1 MKIALAIATTDR
13 PNVVAETLRRL
24 NRQTRAPDKVLVVGA
39 SESDFPAGPSPL
51 PGVEFTLFCKG
62 LTRQRNRA
70 LDLLQKDFDIITF
83 IDDDFFPARDFFV
96 GVERLA
102 TEHPDVIAASGQILA
117 DGILTA
123 GLSFAE
129 ADAAITA
136 YEKKGPGN
144 PSLSNDTGVHGANM
158 MIKMAALPQA
168 RFDENLPLYSWL
180 ENLDFSAH
188 FAKVGRVVRT
198 NLFGGVHLG
207 VKTGRTSGIR
217 LGYSQIANPIYL
229 VAKGTMRRG
238 PATKMAT
245 RNLIANLIKS
255 LAPEPY
261 IDRRGRLRGNLLALL
276 DVARGVNHPTRILEL

>member
-24 NRQTRAPDKVLVVGA
+24 NRQTRAPDHVLVVGA

-51 PGVEFTLFCKG
+51 LGVKFTVFSRG
-62 LTRQRNRA
+62 LTRQRNHA

-83 IDDDFFPARDFFV
+83 IDDDFFPSRDFFA

-102 TEHPDVIAASGQILA
+102 TEHPEVIAASGHILA

-129 ADAAITA
+129 ADAAIAA

-144 PSLSNDTGVHGANM
+144 PILSNDTGIHGANM

-168 RFDENLPLYSWL
+168 RFDENLPLYRLARKSGFL
-180 ENLDFSAH
+180 GAFRQGRTRRSHQPLRRRTSRCEDRTD
-188 FAKVGRVVRT
+188 VGRKAR
-198 NLFGGVHLG
+198 LF
-207 VKTGRTSGIR
+207 
-217 LGYSQIANPIYL
+217 A
-229 VAKGTMRRG
+229 
-238 PATKMAT
+238 
-245 RNLIANLIKS
+245 
-255 LAPEPY
+255 
-261 IDRRGRLRGNLLALL
+261 DRQSDLSRCQRYDA
-276 DVARGVNHPTRILEL
+276 